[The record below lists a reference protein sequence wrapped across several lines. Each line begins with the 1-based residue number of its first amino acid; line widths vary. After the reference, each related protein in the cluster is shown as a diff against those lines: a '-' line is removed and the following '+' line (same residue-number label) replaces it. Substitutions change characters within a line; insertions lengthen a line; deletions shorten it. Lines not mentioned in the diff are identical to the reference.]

1 VHRRGAAPRDA
12 GLMPRPAFDRLAS
25 TTVGEEVIE
34 YRLYRSDR
42 RTLGITVEPGGR
54 LLVTAPEKIGLER
67 IESVLRRRRS
77 WIRRQLQEAL
87 DRPARQVPRQWVG
100 GETHRYLGRQYRL
113 RIRTGSPD
121 VSLKGG
127 YFVVSVREN
136 TPAQVRR
143 GMDRWYREHA
153 RVVFQRRAA
162 DLICSAPRLRL
173 SDVPPLQVRRLA
185 KRWGSCSP
193 NGHLL
198 LNVDAVKLPVGCIDY
213 LLMHELCHRQ
223 VPHHGRKFWRLLEAC
238 MPDWERWRERLGRW
252 EG

>member
-1 VHRRGAAPRDA
+1 MRRPKFEGIEQV
-12 GLMPRPAFDRLAS
+12 
-25 TTVGEEVIE
+25 TIGEEKLE
-34 YRLYRSDR
+34 YQLFRSDR

-54 LLVTAPEKIGLER
+54 LLVTAPERAELER
-67 IESVLRRRRS
+67 IESILRRRRS

-87 DRPARQVPRQWVG
+87 DRPARPFPKQWVG

-113 RIRTGSPD
+113 RVRVGRLG
-121 VSLKGG
+121 VSLEGG
-127 YFVVSVREN
+127 YFNVSVRQK
-136 TPAQVRR
+136 TPALVKA
-143 GMDRWYREHA
+143 GMEQWYREHA
-153 RVVFQRRAA
+153 LVLFRRRVQG
-162 DLICSAPRLRL
+162 LIESTPRLHLR
-173 SDVPPLQVRRLA
+173 DVPPLQVRRLA

-198 LNVDAVKLPVGCIDY
+198 LNVDAAKLPVGCIDY
-213 LLMHELCHRQ
+213 VLIHELCHRQ